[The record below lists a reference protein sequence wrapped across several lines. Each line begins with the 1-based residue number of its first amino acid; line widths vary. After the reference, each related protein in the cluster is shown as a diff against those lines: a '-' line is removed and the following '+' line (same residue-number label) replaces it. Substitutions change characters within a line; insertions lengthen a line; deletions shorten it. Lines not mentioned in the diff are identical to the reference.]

1 MKKILI
7 ALFIGFSAF
16 INAQNKIS
24 GKITDKNNNPIKG
37 VNIFVSE
44 LHKSSETDEKGTYSI
59 NNVPNGTIKITYTL
73 LGFTSQNKTLLLQNG
88 ENKLD
93 IVLEPTLFQMD
104 EVIVATS
111 FHKLQSQNVMKVDH
125 ESMKSLQQ
133 KGAVTLIEGLETLP
147 GISQISTGA
156 SIGKPVIR
164 GLSGNRV
171 LVYSQG
177 VRLENQQ
184 FGDEHGLG
192 LNDAGVESVEIIKG
206 PASLLYGSDALG
218 GVLYFNP
225 EKFAKSN
232 TFEGDFSQKIFSN
245 TLGSNSTL
253 GSKVSSENWKYLV
266 R

>member
-93 IVLEPTLFQMD
+93 IVLEPTWFQMD
-104 EVIVATS
+104 EVIAGTDT
-111 FHKLQSQNVMKVDH
+111 KLKMPTK
-125 ESMKSLQQ
+125 K
-133 KGAVTLIEGLETLP
+133 EG
-147 GISQISTGA
+147 
-156 SIGKPVIR
+156 
-164 GLSGNRV
+164 
-171 LVYSQG
+171 
-177 VRLENQQ
+177 
-184 FGDEHGLG
+184 
-192 LNDAGVESVEIIKG
+192 
-206 PASLLYGSDALG
+206 
-218 GVLYFNP
+218 
-225 EKFAKSN
+225 
-232 TFEGDFSQKIFSN
+232 
-245 TLGSNSTL
+245 
-253 GSKVSSENWKYLV
+253 
-266 R
+266 

>member
-111 FHKLQSQNVMKVDH
+111 FQKLQSQN
-125 ESMKSLQQ
+125 ENYFFGIQ
-133 KGAVTLIEGLETLP
+133 TLIFNYGHRIIFFHK
-147 GISQISTGA
+147 ISILFKNG
-156 SIGKPVIR
+156 
-164 GLSGNRV
+164 
-171 LVYSQG
+171 
-177 VRLENQQ
+177 
-184 FGDEHGLG
+184 
-192 LNDAGVESVEIIKG
+192 
-206 PASLLYGSDALG
+206 
-218 GVLYFNP
+218 
-225 EKFAKSN
+225 
-232 TFEGDFSQKIFSN
+232 QK
-245 TLGSNSTL
+245 
-253 GSKVSSENWKYLV
+253 
-266 R
+266 